1 MANIKQQKKRV
12 LQDQKQR
19 DRNRTF
25 KGSIKKAVK
34 NVELSIEQGDKE
46 KALENLNLAYKK
58 LDKALAK
65 GIYHKNTVARK
76 KSRLTQKVNAL

>member
-1 MANIKQQKKRV
+1 MANIKQQDKRV
-12 LQDQKQR
+12 LQDQKRR

-34 NVELSIEQGDKE
+34 SVENSIAQKDKDA
-46 KALENLNLAYKK
+46 ALQNLELAYKK

-76 KSRLTQKVNAL
+76 KSRLSKKVNAL

>member
-1 MANIKQQKKRV
+1 MANIKQQEKRV
-12 LQDQKQR
+12 LQDQKRR

-34 NVELSIEQGDKE
+34 AVENSIAQNDKE
-46 KALENLNLAYKK
+46 AALKNLELAYKK
-58 LDKALAK
+58 FDKALAK

-76 KSRLTQKVNAL
+76 KSRLTKKVNAL

>member
-1 MANIKQQKKRV
+1 MANIKQQRKRV
-12 LQDQKQR
+12 LQDESRREK
-19 DRNRTF
+19 NRTF

-34 NVELSIEQGDKE
+34 GVEKSVAQGDKE

-76 KSRLTQKVNAL
+76 KSRLTKLVNAL

>member
-12 LQDQKQR
+12 LQDQKRR

-34 NVELSIEQGDKE
+34 SVELSIEQGDKE

>member
-12 LQDQKQR
+12 LQDQKRR

-34 NVELSIEQGDKE
+34 SVETSIEQGDKE

-58 LDKALAK
+58 LDQALAK

-76 KSRLTQKVNAL
+76 KSRLTQK